1 MLRRLGKYELLE
13 RIALGGMAEVYRAR
27 QEGPAGF
34 EKELVV
40 KRILPQHARD
50 EQFIEMF
57 LDEARLAVRLA
68 HPNIVQIFELGYED
82 GSYFIAMEYIRG
94 VSLGDLMDRAAVL
107 GVKLPYHY
115 VARIM
120 ASVCA
125 GLDYAHAF
133 TDVDGKAIGLVHRDV
148 SPDNVLISYN
158 GAVKMIDFGVAK
170 AATNETKTNS
180 GVVKGKFCYMSPEQI
195 QGHPLDG
202 RSDIF
207 SVGILLY
214 EACVGTRPFSESSG
228 LGTVSAIMTQEPPL
242 PRERAPDMPLELQ
255 AVILRAL
262 VKDREQRYP
271 QCRQMQRELEHFIQT
286 HAQYIGE
293 SDIGEFVR
301 RVARGSADDV
311 RWLNALHS
319 EVSATPVGAVARPA
333 SAATRRPSRSRLDAV
348 SGPTISPPTLRE
360 AGKLGG
366 VGVASGHLAHLGA
379 PTHGAPGFR
388 RAETTTMA
396 RRRAVALV
404 LFVLGVA
411 VSTALFL
418 AWRDSRHAALVA
430 GTEAAAASFA
440 QPGGFAVGDDAAAE
454 DEVVAAED
462 PALQFPERIVITA
475 PGTRVA
481 APGESLAGGDV
492 GPEPG
497 LEADAAAP
505 SPEAPPLDAAA
516 TAVAALTDAAEATEA
531 DPDAGAAAAETD
543 GGHAAQTDGASA
555 ASPAPA
561 QPDVAKTTETSDAPA
576 AEGGAS
582 PEPPA
587 PTVSGTIR
595 GQGTLAVNSNFSGA
609 EVWINGRKRG
619 VTPYREAVV
628 EGSHDVEVRLAGDV
642 RSKKVRVGYGTSHT
656 ADFTFRMG
664 RLTLAGVPSG
674 AVCKVD
680 ERVVGRWDFPDLMLA
695 AGTHRVVCE
704 DPALGVTFDAPF
716 TVRSGARTTLEHP
729 TP

>member
-68 HPNIVQIFELGYED
+68 HPNIVQIIELGYED

-94 VSLGDLMDRAAVL
+94 ISLGDLMDRAAVL
-107 GVKLPYHY
+107 GLRLPYHY

-133 TDVDGKAIGLVHRDV
+133 ADVDGQSIGLVHRDV
-148 SPDNVLISYN
+148 SPDNVLVSYN

-195 QGHPLDG
+195 QGQPLDG

-242 PRERAPDMPLELQ
+242 PRERSPDMPLDLQ
-255 AVILRAL
+255 AIILRAL
-262 VKDREQRYP
+262 VKDRDQRYP
-271 QCRQMQRELEHFIQT
+271 QCRDMQRELEQFIQS

-301 RVARGSADDV
+301 RVARGTPDDV
-311 RWLNALHS
+311 RWLNALHA
-319 EVSATPVGAVARPA
+319 EVSVTPVGSSARPN
-333 SAATRRPSRSRLDAV
+333 SAVTRRPSRSRMDAV
-348 SGPTISPPTLRE
+348 SNASISPPTLRE

-379 PTHGAPGFR
+379 PSHGAPGFR
-388 RAETTTMA
+388 RTESTPMA
-396 RRRAVALV
+396 RRRAIALV
-404 LFVLGVA
+404 LFVLVVA
-411 VSTALFL
+411 AGTALFF
-418 AWRDSRHAALVA
+418 AWRDSRHAALAEGA
-430 GTEAAAASFA
+430 GAVEGERKSPDGTDWDTSGEPQEAPVEEPP
-440 QPGGFAVGDDAAAE
+440 QPVIS
-454 DEVVAAED
+454 
-462 PALQFPERIVITA
+462 ERIVITA
-475 PGTRVA
+475 PGTSGMLAVEPSEPAADPPEGA
-481 APGESLAGGDV
+481 APEGPAGELESPPSSESAPQPDSPGGE
-492 GPEPG
+492 GGSEP
-497 LEADAAAP
+497 AAVAP
-505 SPEAPPLDAAA
+505 SP
-516 TAVAALTDAAEATEA
+516 A
-531 DPDAGAAAAETD
+531 DPDASEAPEVDHAPDAVQVAESADAEREAGPAEVEAGAPSSAPS
-543 GGHAAQTDGASA
+543 GA
-555 ASPAPA
+555 
-561 QPDVAKTTETSDAPA
+561 
-576 AEGGAS
+576 
-582 PEPPA
+582 
-587 PTVSGTIR
+587 IR
-595 GQGTLAVNSNFSGA
+595 GQGTLSVNSNIAGA
-609 EVWINGRKRG
+609 EVWINGHKRG
-619 VTPYREAVV
+619 TTPYREALV
-628 EGSHDVEVRLAGDV
+628 EGTHEVDV
-642 RSKKVRVGYGTSHT
+642 RVAGESQVRKVKVGYGTGHSV
-656 ADFTFRMG
+656 DVNFRLG
-664 RLTLAGVPSG
+664 RLTITDVPAG
-674 AVCKVD
+674 AVCSVD
-680 ERVVGRWDFPDLMLA
+680 DRPIGRWDLADTVIA
-695 AGTHRVVCE
+695 AGSHRVVCE
-704 DPALGVTFDAPF
+704 DPALGVTHEQRF
-716 TVRSGARTTLEHP
+716 TVRNGARTTIAHP
-729 TP
+729 SE